1 MITESTDRPFS
12 ERLRDVNGRPIVI
25 ALVVVA
31 LLFGALYA
39 WRAARSAAPPQGAPP
54 PVAVAATTVVPTD
67 VPAALEAIGSLRAA
81 REVML
86 APEVA
91 GRIVAIRFEAGMPV
105 GAGAPLV
112 QLYDAPERADR
123 SAARARANF
132 AGVQLARSQELAPTG
147 AEPRELLQQ
156 RRAERDQ
163 ALASVQQF
171 DARITQKQVR
181 APFAGILGVR
191 RVNLGQY
198 LNPGDAIATLT
209 ALDTLYVDFA
219 LPQQELG
226 RLHVGASVN
235 VTVDAWPGRVFTARV
250 NAIEPR
256 IGTDTRNVSVQ
267 ATVSNGD
274 RALRPGMSVTAALN
288 LPPERG
294 ALVVP
299 TTAIQTSASGD
310 SVTVI
315 RGPDARRKGK
325 AELISVTT
333 GRRIG
338 DRVIVTRGLKAGDV
352 VVTEGQLRILPG
364 AEVNVVAKPT
374 VAGAR

>member
-1 MITESTDRPFS
+1 MTTETSDPSIPARPGP
-12 ERLRDVNGRPIVI
+12 VNGRAIAIAIAIV
-25 ALVVVA
+25 V

-39 WRAARSAAPPQGAPP
+39 WRAARSAAPPQGTPP
-54 PVAVAATTVVPTD
+54 PVAVAAITVLPTD
-67 VPAALEAIGSLRAA
+67 VPAALEAVGSLRAV

-105 GAGAPLV
+105 GAGASLV

-123 SAARARANF
+123 RAAMARANF

-171 DARITQKQVR
+171 DARIAQKQVR
-181 APFAGILGVR
+181 APFAGVLGVR

-219 LPQQELG
+219 LPQQELS
-226 RLHVGASVN
+226 RLRVGATVG
-235 VTVDAWPGRVFTARV
+235 VTADAWPGRVFTARV

-256 IGTDTRNVSVQ
+256 IGADTRNVTVQ
-267 ATVSNGD
+267 AILANGD
-274 RALRPGMSVTAALN
+274 RALRPGMSVTAALD

-310 SVTVI
+310 SVIVI
-315 RGPDARRKGK
+315 RGPNARSKGK
-325 AELISVTT
+325 AEPVPVTT

-338 DRVIVTRGLKAGDV
+338 DRVIVTRGLKPGDV
-352 VVTEGQLRILPG
+352 VVTEGQLRVQPG
-364 AEVNVVAKPT
+364 AEVSVVSKPAT
-374 VAGAR
+374 GAR